1 MGKGGDGLQAPVKKS
16 GLLKRVSSSSQ
27 KLVSITDDLK
37 VLKSIWL
44 TKASGSDHKERLD
57 NFYGPQA
64 DACTPSLDMPT
75 YAPSA
80 IVAILP
86 RGCMLRR

>member
-1 MGKGGDGLQAPVKKS
+1 MQAPAKKS

-27 KLVSITDDLK
+27 KLCSITDDLK

-44 TKASGSDHKERLD
+44 TKASGSDHQERLE

-64 DACTPSLDMPT
+64 DACAQSL
-75 YAPSA
+75 
-80 IVAILP
+80 
-86 RGCMLRR
+86 